1 MLFVLTHVKN
11 KNHAT
16 HIYFT
21 KRLFF
26 FTVKIVF
33 RDLKKNI
40 LLEIIIFCFYIVL
53 ICRYQK

>member
-33 RDLKKNI
+33 RDLKKKTFYLK
-40 LLEIIIFCFYIVL
+40 LLFFVFISF
-53 ICRYQK
+53 

>member
-21 KRLFF
+21 KRLFL

-33 RDLKKNI
+33 RDFKKKNI
-40 LLEIIIFCFYIVL
+40 LLEIIIFCFL
-53 ICRYQK
+53 SF

>member
-21 KRLFF
+21 KRLFL

-40 LLEIIIFCFYIVL
+40 LLEIIIFCFL
-53 ICRYQK
+53 SF